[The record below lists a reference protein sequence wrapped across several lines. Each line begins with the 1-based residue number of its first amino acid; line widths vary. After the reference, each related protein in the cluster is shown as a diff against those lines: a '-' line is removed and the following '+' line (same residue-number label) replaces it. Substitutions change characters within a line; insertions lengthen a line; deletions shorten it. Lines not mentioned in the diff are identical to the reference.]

1 MAGAEAAASRKGHI
15 PRVLQIGKYYPP
27 YMGGIETHL
36 QVLCEALQG
45 DAEIEVIVAAGDVGY
60 SNERICGIPVER
72 LNTWFTLASAPVCP
86 AMVSRIRLSQADLVH
101 IHLPNPIAVVA
112 WLASGRRG
120 PLVVTYHS
128 DTVRQA
134 FLGAAFDPIQQR
146 MLGRAAAIIATSPN
160 YAATSLVL
168 ARHRDRCHVIPY
180 GIRLA
185 QFHSC
190 APAAVDQL
198 HRQYGDRLILAVGRL
213 VYYKGFENLIAAM
226 RDVNARLLLAGDGPL
241 REKLQRLASE
251 SGAGGKVVFLGE
263 IQNDEIA
270 PYYHAASVFVLPSVA
285 RSEAFGIVQIE
296 AMAAGKPVVNTCL
309 DSGVPFVS
317 LDQVTGLSVPP
328 GDTCALAAAINRLL
342 DDDALRSR
350 FGDAARARAESEFSV
365 EIMKGR
371 ILSLYR
377 QVLGNQAVS

>member
-1 MAGAEAAASRKGHI
+1 
-15 PRVLQIGKYYPP
+15 
-27 YMGGIETHL
+27 
-36 QVLCEALQG
+36 
-45 DAEIEVIVAAGDVGY
+45 
-60 SNERICGIPVER
+60 
-72 LNTWFTLASAPVCP
+72 
-86 AMVSRIRLSQADLVH
+86 
-101 IHLPNPIAVVA
+101 
-112 WLASGRRG
+112 
-120 PLVVTYHS
+120 
-128 DTVRQA
+128 
-134 FLGAAFDPIQQR
+134 
-146 MLGRAAAIIATSPN
+146 
-160 YAATSLVL
+160 
-168 ARHRDRCHVIPY
+168 
-180 GIRLA
+180 
-185 QFHSC
+185 
-190 APAAVDQL
+190 VDQL
-198 HRQYGDRLILAVGRL
+198 HREYGDRLILAVGRL